1 MNDITW
7 IILGVLT
14 ALTVIAI
21 KLVIPYIKSKTS
33 AEDWAVL
40 VSKAKQ
46 VTSWVTTAIKA
57 AEIFFAGTGLGGEKN
72 LYVLEFVRS
81 LCEKYNITFDADAV
95 KAEIEE
101 IGQDL
106 GLWEAKKVED

>member
-7 IILGVLT
+7 IILGVLA
-14 ALTVIAI
+14 ALAVIAT
-21 KLVIPYIKSKTS
+21 KLVIPYIKSKTI

-40 VSKAKQ
+40 VAKTKQ

-72 LYVLEFVRS
+72 LYVLDFVKS
-81 LCEKYNITFDADAV
+81 LCEKYNITFDAETV

-106 GLWEAKKVED
+106 GLWEAKKTEE